1 MTSLSHDRARLKT
14 DTKGR
19 VRVSVSRREALL
31 DEFEQSGL
39 SGMKFAAVVGVKYAT
54 FASWWARR
62 RKVRAEREA
71 SADLAPSQVEPMPL
85 PRPVRLLEAF
95 AEVGSARAG
104 AALRVELPG
113 GGVMLLE
120 SPGQLRLGAEF
131 LQMLLTP
138 AGGRRGC

>member
-1 MTSLSHDRARLKT
+1 MKT

-19 VRVSVSRREALL
+19 VQVPEGRREALL
-31 DEFEQSGL
+31 DEFEKSGL
-39 SGMKFAAVVGVKYAT
+39 SGMKFAAMVGVKYAT

-62 RKVRAEREA
+62 RKVRAESEA
-71 SADLAPSQVEPMPL
+71 STDLAPPQVETKPS

-95 AEVGSARAG
+95 AEVGSASVG

-113 GGVMLLE
+113 GGVMVLD
-120 SPGQLRLGAEF
+120 SPGQLRLAAEF
-131 LQMLLTP
+131 LQMLSS